1 MLNIG
6 YDIFSGSKNVFLYIQ
21 RTGDPNQ
28 NYYFVI
34 NNFTDIVNKHAPLS
48 SFMNRNIRK
57 EFYTRRRFRNKFCKN
72 PNKENEKLCKKQKKM
87 RCPGRKCIK

>member
-34 NNFTDIVNKHAPLS
+34 NNFTDIVNKHALLS

-72 PNKENEKLCKKQKKM
+72 PNKENEKLCKK
-87 RCPGRKCIK
+87 